1 MQYTV
6 QHYAYKSIVLKK
18 KLFVIITELTNGE
31 NKTKQNKTRNGHWQQ
46 TFFNN
51 SFKLIGGS
59 SYHYDIREIVVF
71 NLISCLAKMLSN
83 TYKHTNMFMKTLTD
97 PAVIW
102 KKKKKTTEKNRKKI
116 KWGVQVM

>member
-1 MQYTV
+1 MICKTV
-6 QHYAYKSIVLKK
+6 QYYAYKSVVLKK

-51 SFKLIGGS
+51 SFKLISGS
-59 SYHYDIREIVVF
+59 SYYNDIKEIVVF

-83 TYKHTNMFMKTLTD
+83 TYKHTNMFMKTNGSSRNL
-97 PAVIW
+97 
-102 KKKKKTTEKNRKKI
+102 KKKNNRKKQRLNEVS
-116 KWGVQVM
+116 K